1 MDDFLGEGKSKNWYA
16 DARLIILAIFF
27 AGLCLRL
34 VNLGKIPF
42 NTAEAQNAYAAFLV
56 ANGLSTGTA
65 ASPVYEGL
73 SAPTFFV
80 LGAAPFFARFW
91 PALAGASLALVPL
104 FLRRR
109 VGALQAVLLAAGL
122 AFDPVLF
129 TLSRQAGGAIFT
141 AVGLIWALSFFMER
155 KSIGLGIALAVAW
168 LSGSW
173 FWIALLTCGIG
184 VGIYMLTQNK
194 AAANSLANACP
205 FRTKTFREAAG
216 LSFIVS
222 LILLASALILN
233 PAGLSGIA
241 SGLAGLWSSSQEVAT
256 IAYILPIYR
265 VSAYSLPII
274 LFAFP
279 AALSAWKEKDGRG
292 QIVSLVAG
300 VMLLSIFLF
309 RTQGTA
315 GYVLLH
321 CLLWFL
327 AARTLENQILL
338 EAGQKDIALGAFL
351 LGMAICAYLAV
362 SAKNLVNPAQ
372 SALTVGPSAIAFVL
386 GLLLLVLIFF
396 LVMMGWSLQTARKGI
411 LSAVLLS
418 VLAFSLSLTF
428 LALKPSN
435 PYPALVWSDSSLWV
449 NADAQSTLLREI
461 EKTGKLEP
469 QVSSVVMTAPQLE
482 VLRWNFRDFR
492 HVLVST
498 GLPENSPPEII
509 LSATADQKNAAES
522 YRGVRIVNPGIV
534 QWDTIAPLNL
544 VRAAVSKRLP
554 VENFE
559 YYLWIRQDL
568 MTGALP

>member
-42 NTAEAQNAYAAFLV
+42 NPAEAQNAYAAFLV
-56 ANGLSTGTA
+56 ANGLSTSTA

-80 LGAAPFFARFW
+80 LGASPFFARFW

-194 AAANSLANACP
+194 AAANGLANACP

-279 AALSAWKEKDGRG
+279 AALTAWKEKDGRG

-315 GYVLLH
+315 GYALLH

-372 SALTVGPSAIAFVL
+372 SAITVGPSAIAFVL

-554 VENFE
+554 AENFE

>member
-56 ANGLSTGTA
+56 ANGLSTSTA

-80 LGAAPFFARFW
+80 LGASPFFARFW

-194 AAANSLANACP
+194 AAANGLANACP

-216 LSFIVS
+216 SSFIVS

-265 VSAYSLPII
+265 VNAYSLPII

-292 QIVSLVAG
+292 QIFSLVAG

-315 GYVLLH
+315 GYALLH

-372 SALTVGPSAIAFVL
+372 SAITVGPSAIAFVL

-554 VENFE
+554 AENFE

>member
-1 MDDFLGEGKSKNWYA
+1 M
-16 DARLIILAIFF
+16 R
-27 AGLCLRL
+27 
-34 VNLGKIPF
+34 
-42 NTAEAQNAYAAFLV
+42 
-56 ANGLSTGTA
+56 
-65 ASPVYEGL
+65 
-73 SAPTFFV
+73 
-80 LGAAPFFARFW
+80 
-91 PALAGASLALVPL
+91 
-104 FLRRR
+104 
-109 VGALQAVLLAAGL
+109 
-122 AFDPVLF
+122 
-129 TLSRQAGGAIFT
+129 
-141 AVGLIWALSFFMER
+141 
-155 KSIGLGIALAVAW
+155 
-168 LSGSW
+168 LSG
-173 FWIALLTCGIG
+173 
-184 VGIYMLTQNK
+184 
-194 AAANSLANACP
+194 
-205 FRTKTFREAAG
+205 
-216 LSFIVS
+216 
-222 LILLASALILN
+222 
-233 PAGLSGIA
+233 
-241 SGLAGLWSSSQEVAT
+241 
-256 IAYILPIYR
+256 
-265 VSAYSLPII
+265 
-274 LFAFP
+274 
-279 AALSAWKEKDGRG
+279 G
-292 QIVSLVAG
+292 Q
-300 VMLLSIFLF
+300 
-309 RTQGTA
+309 R
-315 GYVLLH
+315 
-321 CLLWFL
+321 
-327 AARTLENQILL
+327 
-338 EAGQKDIALGAFL
+338 
-351 LGMAICAYLAV
+351 
-362 SAKNLVNPAQ
+362 KNLVNPAQ

-522 YRGVRIVNPGIV
+522 YRGVRIVNRGIV

-554 VENFE
+554 AENFE

>member
-1 MDDFLGEGKSKNWYA
+1 
-16 DARLIILAIFF
+16 
-27 AGLCLRL
+27 
-34 VNLGKIPF
+34 
-42 NTAEAQNAYAAFLV
+42 
-56 ANGLSTGTA
+56 
-65 ASPVYEGL
+65 
-73 SAPTFFV
+73 
-80 LGAAPFFARFW
+80 
-91 PALAGASLALVPL
+91 
-104 FLRRR
+104 
-109 VGALQAVLLAAGL
+109 L

-194 AAANSLANACP
+194 AAANGLANACP

-216 LSFIVS
+216 SSFIVS
-222 LILLASALILN
+222 LILLASAFILN

-279 AALSAWKEKDGRG
+279 AALTAWKEKDGRG

-315 GYVLLH
+315 GYALLH

-372 SALTVGPSAIAFVL
+372 SAITVGPSAIAFVL

-554 VENFE
+554 AENFE

>member
-141 AVGLIWALSFFMER
+141 VVGLIWALSFFMER

-194 AAANSLANACP
+194 AAANGLANACP
-205 FRTKTFREAAG
+205 FRTKAFREAAG

-315 GYVLLH
+315 GYALLH

-362 SAKNLVNPAQ
+362 SAKNLVNHAQ

-554 VENFE
+554 AENFE

>member
-56 ANGLSTGTA
+56 ANGISTGTA

-104 FLRRR
+104 FWRRR
-109 VGALQAVLLAAGL
+109 VGALQAVLLATGL

-173 FWIALLTCGIG
+173 FWIAVLTCGIG

-194 AAANSLANACP
+194 AAANGLANACP

-222 LILLASALILN
+222 LILLASAFILN

-315 GYVLLH
+315 GYALLH

-362 SAKNLVNPAQ
+362 SAKSLVNPAQ
-372 SALTVGPSAIAFVL
+372 SALTVGPSAIAFIL
-386 GLLLLVLIFF
+386 GLLLLVLIFI
-396 LVMMGWSLQTARKGI
+396 LIMLGWSLQTARKGI

-418 VLAFSLSLTF
+418 VLAFSFSLTF
-428 LALKPSN
+428 LALKPAD
-435 PYPALVWSDSSLWV
+435 PYPALVWSDSSLQV
-449 NADAQSTLLREI
+449 NARAQSLLLNEI
-461 EKTGKLEP
+461 EKLGKMEP
-469 QVSSVVMTAPQLE
+469 QVSSVVITDPRLAY
-482 VLRWNFRDFR
+482 LRWEFLEYR
-492 HVLVST
+492 LVEVSSA
-498 GLPENSPPEII
+498 LPEERAPEII
-509 LSATADQKNAAES
+509 ISSTPDQEKTAES
-522 YRGVRIVNPGIV
+522 YRGTAIVNHGSV
-534 QWDTIAPLNL
+534 NWREVSLLDLL
-544 VRAAVSKRLP
+544 RSAVSKSLP
-554 VENFE
+554 AEANE

-568 MTGALP
+568 MTGAVP

>member
-80 LGAAPFFARFW
+80 LGASPFFARFW

-173 FWIALLTCGIG
+173 FWIALLTCGIC

-194 AAANSLANACP
+194 AAANGLANACP
-205 FRTKTFREAAG
+205 FRTKAFREAAG

-279 AALSAWKEKDGRG
+279 VALSAWKEKDGRG

-309 RTQGTA
+309 RTQGAA
-315 GYVLLH
+315 GYALLH

-372 SALTVGPSAIAFVL
+372 SAITVGPSAIAFVL

-554 VENFE
+554 AENFE